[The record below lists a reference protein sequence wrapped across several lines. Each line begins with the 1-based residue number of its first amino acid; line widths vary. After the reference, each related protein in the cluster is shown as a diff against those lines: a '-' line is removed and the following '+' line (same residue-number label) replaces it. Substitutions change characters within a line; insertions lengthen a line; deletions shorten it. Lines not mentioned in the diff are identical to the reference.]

1 MSRPTLLLKQL
12 AAATLIAG
20 ASGCSTLP
28 TAPAVPDPS
37 AGGTQ
42 VAATTVSAA
51 GQARKM
57 EPELSGGGTL
67 ASSGPGLTVS
77 ARISGRLGGVVTA
90 GRFTVVF
97 PPRATR
103 GQPTLTITVPDTM
116 VLACWLAISPPS
128 ANGFSVPVQLT
139 ARCAGILPAR
149 AMPGASISGYDP
161 IAGQW
166 IPVAGSDSDSVS
178 MIVQA
183 PLQRLS
189 ARYRVNAPAH

>member
-1 MSRPTLLLKQL
+1 MSRPTLLPKLV
-12 AAATLIAG
+12 AAAALIAG

-28 TAPAVPDPS
+28 TAPAVPDPPAS
-37 AGGTQ
+37 ATQ
-42 VAATTVSAA
+42 VAAASVSAA
-51 GQARKM
+51 GQVRKT

-103 GQPTLTITVPDTM
+103 GQPTLTITVPDTT
-116 VLACWLAISPPS
+116 VLACWLALSPPS

-166 IPVAGSDSDSVS
+166 FPVAGSASDSVS
-178 MIVQA
+178 MSIQA
-183 PLQRLS
+183 PVQSFS